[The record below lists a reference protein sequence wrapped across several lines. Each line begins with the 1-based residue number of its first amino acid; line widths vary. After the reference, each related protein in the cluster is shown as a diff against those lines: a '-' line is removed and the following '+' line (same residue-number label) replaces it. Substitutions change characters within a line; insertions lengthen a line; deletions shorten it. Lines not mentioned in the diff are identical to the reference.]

1 MTITEEN
8 ARVRAAYL
16 DIIETAMRK
25 AGVKRVEFE
34 DKAYDREQD
43 KVQFTFDGQK
53 VTLAEI
59 AMPSLDTMQLPM
71 VVICKKSK
79 EPRGLVADIV
89 WLQIKT
95 MRRIAY
101 ELYDWVRGEDWEDF
115 EVVERDT
122 IANFLDS
129 WN

>member
-25 AGVKRVEFE
+25 ANVQRVEFE
-34 DKAYDREQD
+34 DKTYDREQD
-43 KVQFTFDGQK
+43 KVQFTFNGQK

-59 AMPSLDTMQLPM
+59 AVPSLDTMQLPM
-71 VVICKKSK
+71 VVVCKKDK
-79 EPRGLVADIV
+79 KPRGLIADIV
-89 WLQIKT
+89 WLQVKT
-95 MRRIAY
+95 MKRIAY

-115 EVVERDT
+115 EVVEKDT
-122 IANFLDS
+122 IAAYLDS
-129 WN
+129 WA